1 MDRRWIVRVLGAAAV
16 TLPFANRQAAAA
28 YEKSPEKNHKLA
40 IHVDVNDPEVMKLC
54 LNNARNAHDL
64 YTEWGEQVAI
74 EIVAYSQ
81 GFHMLREDTSPVKEE
96 IKALRAKVPTV
107 AFGACNNTKKAME
120 RREGK
125 TLVLIPEA
133 TLVPAGVV
141 RLVELQELGY
151 KYLKP

>member
-1 MDRRWIVRVLGAAAV
+1 MDRRWIVRVLGTGLV
-16 TLPFANRQAAAA
+16 TLPFVNRKAAA
-28 YEKSPEKNHKLA
+28 YEKSPEKHHKLA
-40 IHVDVNDPEVMKLC
+40 IHVDVNDPEVMKLAF
-54 LNNARNAHDL
+54 NNARNAHEL
-64 YTEWGEQVAI
+64 YTDWGEDVAI

-81 GFHMLREDTSPVKEE
+81 GLHMLRDDTSPVKEE
-96 IKALRAKVPTV
+96 IKALRAKVPQV
-107 AFGACNNTKKAME
+107 AFGACNNTKKGME

-125 TLVLIPEA
+125 TITLIPEA